1 MALTSMPKQNVVS
14 TSAVAPARRDVAVT
28 FSMLIPCS
36 VSAKFHEDT
45 KNENRKVIADQFFI
59 ESVLA

>member
-1 MALTSMPKQNVVS
+1 MAQTSMPKQNVVS
-14 TSAVAPARRDVAVT
+14 ASPVAPARKVVAVT

-36 VSAKFHEDT
+36 VSAKVHDDT